1 MRSIWTPSL
10 APLCPFVPA
19 TNAAHPSPV
28 GFLAVQGNATG
39 GLLVER
45 PRNTKLEVRTQ
56 GRAIGFYGTSVP
68 VVQGSGMTDVSAQAA
83 TKASGVPP
91 RGRPV

>member
-1 MRSIWTPSL
+1 MRSIWIPSP
-10 APLCPFVPA
+10 APLCSFAPA
-19 TNAAHPSPV
+19 MNDAHPSQV

-39 GLLVER
+39 GLLIER
-45 PRNTKLEVRTQ
+45 PRNTQADVRTQ
-56 GRAIGFYGTSVP
+56 RQALGVYGTSVP
-68 VVQGSGMTDVSAQAA
+68 VVQGSGTDATAPAA

>member
-1 MRSIWTPSL
+1 MRSFWTPSPASL
-10 APLCPFVPA
+10 CSFAPA
-19 TNAAHPSPV
+19 MNGAHPFQV
-28 GFLAVQGNATG
+28 GLLAVQSNATG

-45 PRNTKLEVRTQ
+45 PRNTKADVRLQ
-56 GRAIGFYGTSVP
+56 RQALGVYGTSVP
-68 VVQGSGMTDVSAQAA
+68 VVQGSGIDVTAPAA

>member
-10 APLCPFVPA
+10 APLCSFA
-19 TNAAHPSPV
+19 SAMNGAHPSQV
-28 GFLAVQGNATG
+28 GFLPVQSNATG
-39 GLLVER
+39 GRLIER
-45 PRNTKLEVRTQ
+45 PRNTQADVRTQ
-56 GRAIGFYGTSVP
+56 RPALGVYGTSVP
-68 VVQGSGMTDVSAQAA
+68 VVQGSGIDVTVQAA